1 MSIYDFFIKVG
12 DTLPWIEAVLE
23 DAVGPVVL
31 TGASVRF
38 KMRLQ
43 GTTTPL
49 KVDAAAV
56 IDAAAA
62 AEVHYAWLS
71 ADTDTAGIYEAEWE
85 VTLPSGA
92 KLTFP
97 NDRHL
102 QVMVRAAVG

>member
-23 DAVGPVVL
+23 DDAGPISL
-31 TGASVRF
+31 AGATVKF

-43 GTTTPL
+43 GTTVL
-49 KVDAAAV
+49 KVDGDVV
-56 IDAAAA
+56 IDDAVL
-62 AEVHYAWLS
+62 AEVHYPWVP

-85 VTLPSGA
+85 AAFPSGA

-102 QVMVRAAVG
+102 LVMVRGAVG